1 MKKIMT
7 MTAAFLLTAGVYAQD
22 IQLPAPDKTSTTTLM
37 QALDGRH
44 SERAFADKTLS
55 TSTLSTL
62 LWAAEGVNR
71 QEEKKLT
78 VPSCRNL
85 QEVEVYVI
93 MQSGAYR
100 YDPYTH
106 TLKQLSKKDLRESV
120 ASTQK
125 SMANAP
131 VFLITAANMKKF
143 GQNNTH
149 SQLAGA
155 VDQGYVSQNICLAC
169 EALGLV
175 TVPRMTMDTAQ
186 LKQELGLDDNWLML
200 INHPVGYPAR

>member
-1 MKKIMT
+1 M
-7 MTAAFLLTAGVYAQD
+7 
-22 IQLPAPDKTSTTTLM
+22 S
-37 QALDGRH
+37 
-44 SERAFADKTLS
+44 
-55 TSTLSTL
+55 
-62 LWAAEGVNR
+62 
-71 QEEKKLT
+71 
-78 VPSCRNL
+78 SCRAAPI
-85 QEVEVYVI
+85 VTI
-93 MQSGAYR
+93 
-100 YDPYTH
+100 H

-143 GQNNTH
+143 GQNSTH

-200 INHPVGYPAR
+200 INHPIGYPAR